1 MDKKEIIIIVTACI
15 GGLLQAYFA
24 NITPIILP
32 QMAKVF
38 GLSNILQNWVTNIFI
53 LTMGVCALPLSKVA
67 SKYGVKRTFY
77 WSLIFTLVGTIG
89 TIFANSIFLLFL
101 FRIIQGIGGGGLCV
115 ASVLIISESLPEKIW
130 GKVFGLY
137 LALVYI
143 GVSLTTVIG
152 GVLSYHLGW
161 TFSFYLF
168 IPLIII
174 NIILLY
180 FIKDEWVLDAEER
193 FDLKGSVIYAI
204 AFSVLIFGFSILNTI
219 IGLIVTII
227 GVLCF
232 VLFGKLEL
240 KISNPVFDMNLFKDN
255 MFLSGN
261 ITSIL
266 SFLATFVVTT
276 LVNYNLQYI
285 QGYNSIT
292 AGLVILVLPFMM
304 VIFAP
309 IAGLFTNKI
318 DDEIVSALGMG
329 IVTVGL
335 FLLIFL
341 DKSTSLSYIFLSLFL
356 QGVGFGLFATS
367 NMNII
372 MCNVPDK
379 DNPMASSAI
388 AAMRIVGQ
396 TGSMGILT
404 VVFALVMGDVMI
416 IPSNYPALIS
426 STQITMLIVTIVGV
440 LTVLVSLW
448 GLKSKNKIDI

>member
-1 MDKKEIIIIVTACI
+1 M
-15 GGLLQAYFA
+15 
-24 NITPIILP
+24 
-32 QMAKVF
+32 
-38 GLSNILQNWVTNIFI
+38 
-53 LTMGVCALPLSKVA
+53 
-67 SKYGVKRTFY
+67 
-77 WSLIFTLVGTIG
+77 
-89 TIFANSIFLLFL
+89 
-101 FRIIQGIGGGGLCV
+101 
-115 ASVLIISESLPEKIW
+115 PEKIW

-174 NIILLY
+174 NLILLY

-193 FDLKGSVIYAI
+193 LDWKGSLIYAV

-219 IGLIVTII
+219 FGLVVTII

-266 SFLATFVVTT
+266 SFLATFVVATI
-276 LVNYNLQYI
+276 VNYNLQYI

-341 DKSTSLSYIFLSLFL
+341 DKSTSLNYIFLSLFL

-367 NMNII
+367 NMNIL

-396 TGSMGILT
+396 TGSISILT

-416 IPSNYPALIS
+416 IPSNYPALIT
-426 STQITMLIVTIVGV
+426 ST
-440 LTVLVSLW
+440 
-448 GLKSKNKIDI
+448 